1 MRVTDSITNSKRP
14 FNSHFIRRFNSFSL
28 SFTVISYMSF
38 IVEVK
43 SETKILILLIS
54 EAQAAWVVSDRF
66 ASADLRDA
74 RSPLGPN
81 SFNFMQVFF
90 GVGEGGIGQIIAF
103 RVHLWSCRLSPSG
116 KSWIRHWLS
125 DKDWRQLLTYR
136 SIVCAIGC
144 DRWRHGAG
152 NVPVWRRCVT
162 HHVTGRWRRRRH
174 KRRDGRRVRWRVYVV
189 GAERRRP
196 VRLESSTGSTITSI
210 VRVVRLVPVASL
222 VLLHGFYK
230 RAKHK

>member
-1 MRVTDSITNSKRP
+1 
-14 FNSHFIRRFNSFSL
+14 
-28 SFTVISYMSF
+28 MSF

-54 EAQAAWVVSDRF
+54 ESSAAAVDSDRF
-66 ASADLRDA
+66 ALVDLRGRQGRA
-74 RSPLGPN
+74 PPPCRN
-81 SFNFMQVFF
+81 SFNFMHW
-90 GVGEGGIGQIIAF
+90 GGGHWPNNSF
-103 RVHLWSCRLSPSG
+103 SRPPR
-116 KSWIRHWLS
+116 KSWIRYWLS
-125 DKDWRQLLTYR
+125 DKDGRQLLTYR

-144 DRWRHGAG
+144 DGWRHGAG

-162 HHVTGRWRRRRH
+162 HHMTGRWRRRRH
-174 KRRDGRRVRWRVYVV
+174 ERRDRRRVRWRVYVV

-210 VRVVRLVPVASL
+210 VRVVRLVPVTSL

-230 RAKHK
+230 RAKHS